1 MASNIGLKLKLKAVD
16 KMSSA
21 VNKVTKS
28 FKPLRAGI
36 SKTNRKFKIMQGQSE
51 KTRKSLSKFGRNM
64 KSIGSQMTLGLTAP
78 ILGAGAAIIKTSSD
92 FQAGMNKVQAL
103 TGATGK
109 SLNDLRK
116 MARNLG
122 RETKFSATESADA
135 MSFLAQA
142 GFKTNEILSA
152 TPGILNLAAA
162 SNTDL
167 ARSADIASN
176 IMGAFNLNASE
187 SGRVADVLAKTTA
200 SSNTNMEQLAEAMKD
215 AGPVAFKFGASIE
228 QTSALIG
235 RLGDSGI
242 QGSKAGT
249 TLKNMFL
256 KLAAP
261 SAGTKKILTA
271 LGVNAVDPLT
281 KKLKPMT
288 EILKELNKGFRDKG
302 LTDAQKLGVLD
313 KIFGKRAIAGA
324 GVLLE
329 AVEKIDPLTGKAS
342 DSVSGLTEN
351 LNNAAGAS
359 KKMADIMLQGLPGAI
374 TRLKSSTEDMLLS
387 FGFKGGFA
395 GLAEKVIEKLIKLTN
410 WISSFD
416 KSTIKII
423 GTIAGVLAVIGP
435 LLVGFGVFL
444 TTLPFM
450 ISGWAALKSSLIGT
464 KLAAISLNL
473 SMIPLIAAV
482 AIFAT
487 GAIMVIRQWTPIKQF
502 FKDLFTS
509 PLEQIK
515 DMIGFIGELTGASK
529 FFGFGDN
536 TDQSLAKQ
544 GFKINGKPAQKK
556 TALDNAILNFPD
568 LSGKAKGPALG
579 AKDLTAKSNAFK
591 LQQQKAQVDINFSNK
606 PKDTAVI
613 TEDKESILNVAGIGL
628 MGAF

>member
-395 GLAEKVIEKLIKLTN
+395 GLAERVIEKLIKLTN

-416 KSTIKII
+416 KSTIKIV
-423 GTIAGVLAVIGP
+423 GTIAALLAVVGP
-435 LLVGFGVFL
+435 LIGFFGIFL
-444 TTLPFM
+444 TMLPAM
-450 ISGWAALKSSLIGT
+450 ITGFNILAVAFGAFKGLFLVKAFAVLVKLGPILLVVLKGIGVAIAFILSPIGLAVTGVVALVAALGNLILRWDKIKAGF
-464 KLAAISLNL
+464 K
-473 SMIPLIAAV
+473 
-482 AIFAT
+482 T
-487 GAIMVIRQWTPIKQF
+487 G
-502 FKDLFTS
+502 
-509 PLEQIK
+509 
-515 DMIGFIGELTGASK
+515 IGEGIKT
-529 FFGFGDN
+529 FFGFGGDN
-536 TDQSLAKQ
+536 ENETSA
-544 GFKINGKPAQKK
+544 NV
-556 TALDNAILNFPD
+556 
-568 LSGKAKGPALG
+568 GKAKGPSLG
-579 AKDLTAKSNAFK
+579 AKALTEKSNAFK
-591 LQQQKAQVDINFSNK
+591 INQQKAQVDINFSNK

-613 TEDKESILNVAGIGL
+613 TEDKESILNVAGVGL